1 MMTSDTEFKL
11 IHSALP
17 AISELCR
24 WPHYLMTSL
33 ACNLDLCPL
42 CLIMAWPVPLN
53 LGTGNHI

>member
-1 MMTSDTEFKL
+1 
-11 IHSALP
+11 
-17 AISELCR
+17 
-24 WPHYLMTSL
+24 MTSL